1 MSLGPYVARAS
12 KLAVQRSAADAG
24 LERYLRGEY
33 RGGTT
38 FQAFLQD
45 GNAEKGTFRAA
56 VVRAVKQVLYD
67 LRRVKPEPV
76 PFPMDP

>member
-12 KLAVQRSAADAG
+12 KVAVQRSAADAG

-45 GNAEKGTFRAA
+45 GNVEIGRAH
-56 VVRAVKQVLYD
+56 V
-67 LRRVKPEPV
+67 
-76 PFPMDP
+76 